1 MTQPLLN
8 PTEFAQFQAKDPAW
22 FLDAAGETIREY
34 CGWHIYPQLAVT
46 NIAAEIGNQGIIM
59 LPTLNLVSVEALRLI
74 LPPGPVA
81 ATSDTFIVNSAGY
94 IQFYGWF
101 ARQMR
106 GVKVSVDFTH
116 GFDTVP
122 KTIAEVG
129 YELAARTLEKP
140 AGVVTDMTRGPTK
153 MTFTEFG
160 AVLSDD
166 QKARLG
172 PYTLQ
177 RV

>member
-8 PTEFAQFQAKDPAW
+8 PTEFALFNAKDPAW
-22 FLDAAGETIREY
+22 FLDAASETIREY
-34 CGWHIYPQLAVT
+34 CGWHIYPELPVT
-46 NIAAEIGNQGIIM
+46 DVAAEIGNQGIIM
-59 LPTLNLVSVEALRLI
+59 LPTLNLISVEALRLY
-74 LPPGPVA
+74 LPPGPAV

-101 ARQMR
+101 SRQMR

-116 GFDTVP
+116 GFDFVP
-122 KTIAEVG
+122 KAVAEVG

-140 AGVVTDMTRGPTK
+140 AGVVTDMTRGPTRLS
-153 MTFTEFG
+153 FAEFG

-172 PYTLQ
+172 PYTLL